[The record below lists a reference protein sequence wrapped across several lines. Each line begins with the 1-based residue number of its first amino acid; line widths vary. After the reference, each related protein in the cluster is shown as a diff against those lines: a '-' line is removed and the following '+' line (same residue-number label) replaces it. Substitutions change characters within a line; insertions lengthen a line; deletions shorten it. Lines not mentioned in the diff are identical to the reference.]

1 MVSDDEDED
10 FELHA
15 AVAAVFLG
23 GTPQA
28 GGITE
33 GFPPRIRNALSLN
46 GIGVPRATPTPKKL
60 DRRTCERDN

>member
-23 GTPQA
+23 GTPQII
-28 GGITE
+28 GSQGCIVKSHIHIE
-33 GFPPRIRNALSLN
+33 G
-46 GIGVPRATPTPKKL
+46 RA
-60 DRRTCERDN
+60 E